1 MSVPGILFRTT
12 VRRKLWL
19 GGLLAIAAQGVAA
32 EEEMSRSVRLLDRA
46 PASVA
51 LPAQDPA
58 KLVPPADQTLP
69 PLSPASQPA
78 TSVQTVPGLADNASA
93 QQTMTAPPPAP
104 ASAIFSQ
111 DDDGAGPIKVANPA
125 EISVE
130 MLPGQT
136 VNIGSRVRFRISSK
150 KAGYLV
156 LVDIDANGRL
166 TQIYPNT
173 ASLIRVPRQNANYLK
188 PGTPLLIPS
197 TADPYGGIEY
207 VISPPAGKAMIVAIL
222 SEQPVQILDLPDI
235 PEGVKGQTA
244 ALNYLTKWTGELRI
258 PESATGRLR
267 EARWSFDAKFY
278 AIE

>member
-1 MSVPGILFRTT
+1 MSLVRILSGTT
-12 VRRKLWL
+12 VRRKFWL
-19 GGLLAIAAQGVAA
+19 CGLLAIAAQGAAA
-32 EEEMSRSVRLLDRA
+32 EDSTRSVHILDPAAA
-46 PASVA
+46 PASS
-51 LPAQDPA
+51 PAQDPA
-58 KLVPPADQTLP
+58 KLVPSPDQTLP
-69 PLSPASQPA
+69 QLSPASEPA
-78 TSVQTVPGLADNASA
+78 APA
-93 QQTMTAPPPAP
+93 QQIMTAPPIAP
-104 ASAIFSQ
+104 ASPIFSP
-111 DDDGAGPIKVANPA
+111 DGDNAGPIKVANPA

-136 VNIGSRVRFRISSK
+136 VSIGSRVSFRISSK

-156 LVDIDANGRL
+156 LVDIDANGKL

-173 ASLIRVPRQNANYLK
+173 ASLIRVPRPNANYLK

-197 TADPYGGIEY
+197 AADPYGGVEY
-207 VISPPAGKAMIVAIL
+207 VVSPPAGKAMIVAIL

-235 PEGVKGQTA
+235 PEGMRGQAA

-278 AIE
+278 AIQ

>member
-1 MSVPGILFRTT
+1 MSVLGILFGTT

-19 GGLLAIAAQGVAA
+19 CGLLAIAAQGVAA
-32 EEEMSRSVRLLDRA
+32 EDSSRSVRILDPA
-46 PASVA
+46 PAPAAS
-51 LPAQDPA
+51 PAQDPA
-58 KLVPPADQTLP
+58 RLVPSPDQTLP
-69 PLSPASQPA
+69 QLSPASEPA
-78 TSVQTVPGLADNASA
+78 APAQRVPDPANNAPA
-93 QQTMTAPPPAP
+93 QQTMTAPPIAP
-104 ASAIFSQ
+104 ASPVFSQ
-111 DDDGAGPIKVANPA
+111 DDDGSGPIKVANPA

-136 VNIGSRVRFRISSK
+136 VSIGSRVKFRISSK

-156 LVDIDANGRL
+156 LVDIDANGKL

-197 TADPYGGIEY
+197 AADPYGGIEY
-207 VISPPAGKAMIVAIL
+207 VVSPPAGKAMIVAIL

-235 PEGVKGQTA
+235 PEGMRGQTA

-278 AIE
+278 AIQ